1 MTWPLL
7 SNRLSEVASAEN
19 RGFCNVLRVGGA
31 VADALPRDGHQVLC
45 RQPDAENPNVHR
57 TRQHPIKCEWKRGGQ
72 FQHGM

>member
-7 SNRLSEVASAEN
+7 SNGLSDVASAEN
-19 RGFCNVLRVGGA
+19 RGVLQCFARRRRSCRCA
-31 VADALPRDGHQVLC
+31 AQRRDRYFAANLML
-45 RQPDAENPNVHR
+45 NPNVHR